1 MVSIKKVMR
10 STCQGR
16 WILCG
21 LILLQTLAQPRSFG
35 AITKT
40 KAGVVSSIAARNDGS
55 QPAQETVIFADQQP
69 GTDMGAKIVAA
80 NAALGSTKGEI
91 RVTSSGEISEP
102 IPLWQNHDLVCAG
115 DQIVLRLSNSSA
127 EIIQQSDTRV
137 HGCTFSSS
145 EGTLPPDGAE
155 IVSQGTSNVEVE
167 DVIFAGGGY
176 HIKYTHVWNFRI
188 KNTRHISITA
198 TGAAPILIESST
210 HGQII
215 SPRIEGYT
223 APAGHSGI
231 RLMGI
236 DRSSFVDVTDPVI
249 KDVDASTVPG
259 CGGVTFTASS
269 HSTLRGGMISGL
281 KNCDGVL
288 TESTGTAASTDI
300 EISGTVSAGNNA
312 AAGVGRNANNGEG
325 FDIFNSKR
333 VRLSRVTAS
342 NNGKSPNNRQPGIE
356 VSNSSEISI
365 TNSIS
370 SDNGVDGIKIDGS
383 PGVMIS
389 ESHTNGNGGAGILVM
404 PALGRVSARKRSPI
418 VDWAPGAANITFSA
432 VWPAQT
438 KIVIGGVVYT
448 VASFQST
455 TRLTLSSD
463 FSGRTGSYAYNV
475 DSYAEITDSE
485 SNNNGQLSAG
495 LPADRNGGQREGIY
509 FAGGFSGTITGRV
522 THLRATD
529 TQKRKTQCYGI
540 RVENHARIVA
550 KDNAVKGNMAGGI
563 RDSPRRSKIR

>member
-1 MVSIKKVMR
+1 MISIRRAMR
-10 STCQGR
+10 SACPGR

-21 LILLQTLAQPRSFG
+21 LILIEMCAQPR
-35 AITKT
+35 ALEANWRTL
-40 KAGVVSSIAARNDGS
+40 SSIATREDRP
-55 QPAQETVIFADQQP
+55 QPPQEAVIFADQQA
-69 GTDMGAKIVAA
+69 GNDMGAKIAAA
-80 NAALGSTKGEI
+80 NAALGSARGEI
-91 RVTSSGEISEP
+91 RVTRPGDISET
-102 IPLWQNHDLVCAG
+102 ITLWQNHDLVCAG
-115 DQIVLRLSNSSA
+115 DPVTLTLSTSSA
-127 EIIQQSDTRV
+127 QIIQQSDTRV
-137 HGCTFSSS
+137 RGCIFSSS
-145 EGTLPPDGAE
+145 ETTRPWDGAE
-155 IVSQGTSNVEVE
+155 IVSQGTSNVESD
-167 DVIFAGGGY
+167 DVTFIGGGD
-176 HIKYTHVWNFRI
+176 HIEYTHVSNFRI

-223 APAGHSGI
+223 VPAGHSGI

-269 HSTLRGGMISGL
+269 HSTLRGGIISGL
-281 KNCDGVL
+281 TNCDGVL
-288 TESTGTAASTDI
+288 TESTGTAASSDI
-300 EISGTVSAGNNA
+300 DISGTASIGNNA
-312 AAGVGRNANNGEG
+312 ADGLGKNANNGEG

-333 VRLSRVTAS
+333 VRLSQVTA
-342 NNGKSPNNRQPGIE
+342 NDDGKSPNNRQPGIE

-383 PGVMIS
+383 PGVTIS
-389 ESHTNGNGGAGILVM
+389 ESHTNRNGGAGILVM
-404 PALGRVSARKRSPI
+404 PALGRVSVRKRSPI

-432 VWPAQT
+432 VWPVHT
-438 KIVIGGVVYT
+438 KIVIDGAVYT
-448 VASFQST
+448 IASFQST
-455 TRLTLSSD
+455 TRLTLTSN
-463 FSGRTGSYAYNV
+463 FSGRSGSYAYNV

-495 LPADRNGGQREGIY
+495 LPSDRNGGQREGIY
-509 FAGGFSGTITGRV
+509 FAGGFSGAITGRV

-540 RVENHARIVA
+540 RVENHARIIA
-550 KDNAVKGNMAGGI
+550 NENAVAGNMAGGI
-563 RDSPRRSKIR
+563 RDSPGRSKIR